1 MSRSSSTA
9 LRFAPGG
16 HAEGNSLQSLV
27 ESRTFT
33 HVITAV
39 IVVNA
44 ITLGLE
50 TSESVMAAAG
60 PVINFID
67 RAALLIFTLE
77 LGLRLWVYRSRF
89 FTGGWNLFD
98 LTIVAVSWLPA
109 AGGFS
114 VLRALRIL
122 RVLRLLSV
130 VPQMRSVIG
139 ALFRALPGMGSIVAV
154 LLLVFYVAAVLATK
168 MFGPEFPQWFGSVGT
183 SMFSLF
189 QVMTLESWAM
199 GMARPIMETYPLA
212 WAFFVPFVIVTS
224 FTVLNLF
231 IALIV
236 NSMQMVHEQDRQEAA
251 QAEEMAHDE
260 REQLMD
266 MVRELR
272 LEVQQVSRV
281 VQSHSPG
288 NSSLPS
294 DRFCTMS
301 CPRELNTS
309 T

>member
-1 MSRSSSTA
+1 MSDSGCTTLPAPAGVRA
-9 LRFAPGG
+9 GENRLRTV
-16 HAEGNSLQSLV
+16 V
-27 ESRTFT
+27 ESSPFA
-33 HVITAV
+33 HFITAV
-39 IVVNA
+39 IVINA

-50 TSESVMAAAG
+50 TSGSVMARAG
-60 PVINFID
+60 PFLNAID

-77 LGLRLWVYRSRF
+77 IGLRLWVYRARF
-89 FTGGWNLFD
+89 FTDGWSLFD
-98 LTIVAVSWLPA
+98 FSIVAVSWLPA

-122 RVLRLLSV
+122 RVLRLLAV

-154 LLLVFYVAAVLATK
+154 LLLVFYVAAVMATK
-168 MFGPEFPQWFGSVGT
+168 LFGAEFPQWFGSIGA

-199 GMARPIMETYPLA
+199 GMARPIMESNPLA

-224 FTVLNLF
+224 FMVLNLF

-236 NSMQMVHEQDRQEAA
+236 NSMQIVHQQDREEAA
-251 QAEEMAHDE
+251 EAEEIAHGE
-260 REQLMD
+260 REQLMA

-272 LEVQQVSRV
+272 LEVRQLSRA
-281 VQSHSPG
+281 VQSNG
-288 NSSLPS
+288 GR
-294 DRFCTMS
+294 D
-301 CPRELNTS
+301 
-309 T
+309 

>member
-1 MSRSSSTA
+1 MSDPRCTT
-9 LRFAPGG
+9 LPLAPGG
-16 HAEGNSLQSLV
+16 QTGGTGLQSLV
-27 ESRTFT
+27 ESRSFN
-33 HVITAV
+33 HAITAV

-50 TSESVMAAAG
+50 TSGSVMAVAG
-60 PVINFID
+60 TFLNVID
-67 RAALLIFTLE
+67 RIALLIFTLE
-77 LGLRLWVYRSRF
+77 IGLRLWVYRTRF
-89 FTGGWNLFD
+89 FADGWSLFD

-154 LLLVFYVAAVLATK
+154 LLLVFYVAAVMATK
-168 MFGPEFPQWFGSVGT
+168 LFGPEFPQWFGSVGA

-199 GMARPIMETYPLA
+199 GMARPIMETYPMA

-236 NSMQMVHEQDRQEAA
+236 NSMQMVHQQDHQEVV
-251 QAEEMAHDE
+251 QAHEIAHDE

-272 LEVQQVSRV
+272 LEVRQLSRAV
-281 VQSHSPG
+281 RQTPG
-288 NSSLPS
+288 T
-294 DRFCTMS
+294 DAAEKR
-301 CPRELNTS
+301 R
-309 T
+309 

>member
-1 MSRSSSTA
+1 MSDARCTALPLSSGDQTRSSG
-9 LRFAPGG
+9 LR
-16 HAEGNSLQSLV
+16 QLV
-27 ESRTFT
+27 ESSAFNHT
-33 HVITAV
+33 ITAV

-50 TSESVMAAAG
+50 TSEVAMAAAG
-60 PVINFID
+60 TFLNAID
-67 RAALLIFTLE
+67 RIALLIFTLE
-77 LGLRLWVYRSRF
+77 ICLRLWVYRSRF
-89 FTGGWNLFD
+89 FTDGWSLFD
-98 LTIVAVSWLPA
+98 LSIVAVSWLPA

-130 VPQMRSVIG
+130 VPQMRSVIS

-154 LLLVFYVAAVLATK
+154 LVLVFYVSAVLATK
-168 MFGPEFPQWFGSVGT
+168 LFGEAFPHWFGSVGE

-189 QVMTLESWAM
+189 QVMTLESWSM

-236 NSMQMVHEQDRQEAA
+236 NSMQTVHQQEHQEVIQA
-251 QAEEMAHDE
+251 QEMAHNE

-266 MVRELR
+266 MVQELR
-272 LEVQQVSRV
+272 LEVQQLSRA
-281 VQSHSPG
+281 VQSQKNG
-288 NSSLPS
+288 
-294 DRFCTMS
+294 
-301 CPRELNTS
+301 
-309 T
+309 